1 MKIPVVKR
9 FNKREFEIVFIDLED
24 VLLMRS
30 YRGEVYYQ
38 TREGLYSSISTFE
51 EHERFLVEQ
60 GFKKVDRCY
69 VVQMDQVE
77 FFDDVQQ
84 RLYFVK
90 QPVNSDSPSAPVS
103 GAHLK
108 SVEKQLNNSSSKE
121 GSASL
126 RNDLSGGLSAT

>member
-9 FNKREFEIVFIDLED
+9 FNKKEFDIIFIDLED

-38 TREGLYSSISTFE
+38 TREGLYSQISTFE

-90 QPVNSDSPSAPVS
+90 RPVNSDSPSAPVS

-108 SVEKQLNNSSSKE
+108 SVEKLINHADSEGASTSIRNN
-121 GSASL
+121 
-126 RNDLSGGLSAT
+126 LSGGLSTN

>member
-9 FNKREFEIVFIDLED
+9 FNKKEFEIVFIDLED

-38 TREGLYSSISTFE
+38 TREGLYSQISTFE
-51 EHERFLVEQ
+51 EHERFLVGQ

-84 RLYFVK
+84 RLYFVS

-108 SVEKQLNNSSSKE
+108 SVEKLINNPGSKE
-121 GSASL
+121 GSASV
-126 RNDLSGGLSAT
+126 RNDLSGGLSTT